1 MMNLLEEII
10 QIGRFRCNFVTHNV
24 KGSAAARGQRA
35 AEGGRGRQRAAE
47 GGRGRQRSLLGSSR
61 WVSLFVYLFVS
72 LFRHF
77 FVCLCGEALVTSL
90 KPAGGS
96 RGNTMGPMGAG
107 GEATRGQEGEMGPA
121 S

>member
-47 GGRGRQRSLLGSSR
+47 GGRGRSSGR
-61 WVSLFVYLFVS
+61 AGGFLCLFICSFLYFDISLFVCAVRRS
-72 LFRHF
+72 
-77 FVCLCGEALVTSL
+77 
-90 KPAGGS
+90 
-96 RGNTMGPMGAG
+96 
-107 GEATRGQEGEMGPA
+107 
-121 S
+121 

>member
-47 GGRGRQRSLLGSSR
+47 VAPRVEPVG
-61 WVSLFVYLFVS
+61 
-72 LFRHF
+72 F
-77 FVCLCGEALVTSL
+77 FVCLFVRFFISTFLCLFV
-90 KPAGGS
+90 
-96 RGNTMGPMGAG
+96 R
-107 GEATRGQEGEMGPA
+107 
-121 S
+121 

>member
-24 KGSAAARGQRA
+24 KGSAAARG
-35 AEGGRGRQRAAE
+35 QRAAE

-96 RGNTMGPMGAG
+96 RGNTMGPMGTG